1 MMKPILSRLF
11 PADMWRGRLS
21 VLVVAAFLK
30 LILFDV
36 VWCTGTTFR
45 AMSDIGLY
53 LNSLLGALL
62 LVLPYMVS
70 RRFWIAVTVLF
81 LADGVLVANLR

>member
-1 MMKPILSRLF
+1 MMKSILSRLF

-21 VLVVAAFLK
+21 VLVIAAFLK

-53 LNSLLGALL
+53 LNALLGRH
-62 LVLPYMVS
+62 MGGRGRQISVS
-70 RRFWIAVTVLF
+70 SRPVWSTE
-81 LADGVLVANLR
+81 

>member
-1 MMKPILSRLF
+1 MMKSILSRLF

-21 VLVVAAFLK
+21 VLVIAAFLK

-53 LNSLLGALL
+53 LNALLGALL
-62 LVLPYMVS
+62 LVLPYVVS
-70 RRFWIAVTVLF
+70 RRF
-81 LADGVLVANLR
+81 